1 MRTLKRQSGVSMLG
15 LLIMMALFSFFLTV
29 SIRLLPTYMESR
41 SLMSVLEAVAEA
53 SNKAEPL
60 SKIKRRIL
68 NAFIA
73 NRIEALDSRKVK
85 VYRDKGTVIINANYE
100 KRVPLFEGVD
110 AVFTFSDHIIVIE

>member
-1 MRTLKRQSGVSMLG
+1 MMG
-15 LLIMMALFSFFLTV
+15 LFAFFLMV
-29 SIRLLPTYMESR
+29 SIRLLPTYMEAR
-41 SLMSVLEAVAEA
+41 SLMSVLERVVAA
-53 SNKAEPL
+53 SNKTEPL

-85 VYRDKGTVIINANYE
+85 VYRDRGTVIINANYE

-110 AVFTFSDHIIVIE
+110 AVFMFTDHIIVIE

>member
-1 MRTLKRQSGVSMLG
+1 
-15 LLIMMALFSFFLTV
+15 MMGLFSFFLMV
-29 SIRLLPTYMESR
+29 SIRLMPTYMEAR
-41 SLMSVLEAVAEA
+41 SLMSVLDRVAES

-85 VYRDKGTVIINANYE
+85 VYRDRGNVIINANYE

-110 AVFTFSDHIIVIE
+110 AVFMFTDHIIVIE